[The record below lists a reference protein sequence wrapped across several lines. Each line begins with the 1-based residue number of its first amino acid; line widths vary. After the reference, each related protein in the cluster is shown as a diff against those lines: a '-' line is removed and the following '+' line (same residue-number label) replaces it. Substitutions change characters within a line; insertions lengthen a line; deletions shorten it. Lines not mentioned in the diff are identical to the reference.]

1 MARRRDSERGSAMV
15 EAAIIFPCLVLIL
28 YWSAA
33 LTDVMV
39 LKLKAAEAVR
49 YALWES
55 TVWKPPAQIN
65 SEVQQKF
72 VDLRS
77 PRDLNLSSTSLL
89 MYPLAA
95 NLQWAAA
102 VDTTSK
108 KVTIGG
114 NAQIPTGIGIV
125 GQFVG
130 TVLNGLS
137 RAVDAEMRREKFNT
151 AGVAQ
156 ARVTL
161 VRATHDETESRILKG
176 GDLLGLKGGN
186 DLGHPPSMTNFTFQA
201 PLPSQR
207 PMELVFDTWKAWP
220 KPAAYTRD
228 GGRTD
233 TAVSPMKTYPVVE
246 DEVSAQV
253 DKIVF
258 FGLNRQPWFRT
269 LRGAGHF
276 VARVL
281 GPMAGGSLPDVFSAD
296 RMDGGGSNR
305 GPITILPPER
315 ADVSWAPSQCE
326 FKGRMEPCPS
336 QRLGDLRTSGSAAA
350 SPDDSNTLGSNVD
363 RTRYTLPYRINSD
376 YWKQSGGTSSGDR
389 TGQSAQLS
397 KVGAR
402 LATTNDYVLTYRC
415 RGHYFSGSQRGQ
427 EPSAKKRYGRSCYK

>member
-1 MARRRDSERGSAMV
+1 MVQLRKSERGSAMV

-55 TVWKPPAQIN
+55 TVFKPPAQIN
-65 SEVQQKF
+65 SEVQAKF

-77 PRDLNLSSTSLL
+77 PRDLNLAYTSLL
-89 MYPLAA
+89 MYPLAS
-95 NLQWAAA
+95 NMQWAAA
-102 VDTTSK
+102 VDTTK
-108 KVTIGG
+108 KRVNIGG
-114 NAQIPTGIGIV
+114 NARIPTGTGIV

-130 TVLNGLS
+130 AVLGRLS
-137 RAVDAEMRREKFNT
+137 RAVDAEMRREQFNT

-161 VRATHDETESRILKG
+161 VRATHDEHESRILKG

-186 DLGHPPSMTNFTFQA
+186 DLDHPKSMTNLTFQA

-220 KPAAYTRD
+220 KPSTYTSN

-246 DEVSAQV
+246 DQVSAQV
-253 DKIVF
+253 DKIAF
-258 FGLNRQPWFRT
+258 LGLNRQSWFGK
-269 LRGAGHF
+269 LRGAGRF
-276 VARVL
+276 VARIL

-315 ADVSWAPSQCE
+315 ADVSWAPGQCE
-326 FKGRMEPCPS
+326 IKGGTQACPN
-336 QRLGDLRTSGSAAA
+336 QRVGDLLASGSAPAF
-350 SPDDSNTLGSNVD
+350 PDDTTTLGANVD
-363 RTRYTLPYRINSD
+363 RTRYTLPYRINTQ
-376 YWKQSGGTSSGDR
+376 YWTQSGGTSSGDK
-389 TGQSAQLS
+389 TGQSALLARP
-397 KVGAR
+397 KAR
-402 LATTNDYVLTYRC
+402 LATTNEYVLSYRC
-415 RGHYFSGSQRGQ
+415 RGHYFAGSQRGQ
-427 EPSAKKRYGRSCYK
+427 EPDQSRRYGANCYR

>member
-1 MARRRDSERGSAMV
+1 MAHGCQSERGSAMV

-55 TVWKPPAQIN
+55 TVFKPPAQIN
-65 SEVQQKF
+65 AEVQQKF

-77 PRDLNLSSTSLL
+77 PRDLKLSYTSLL
-89 MYPLAA
+89 MYPLAS
-95 NLQWAAA
+95 NMQWKAD
-102 VDTTSK
+102 VETSQK
-108 KVTIGG
+108 KVSIGG
-114 NAQIPTGIGIV
+114 DARIPPGIGIV
-125 GQFVG
+125 GQLIG
-130 TVLNGLS
+130 TVLGGLS
-137 RAVDAEMRREKFNT
+137 RAVDAEMRRERFNT
-151 AGVAQ
+151 LGVAQ

-161 VRATHDETESRILKG
+161 VRATHDERESRILKG

-186 DLGHPPSMTNFTFQA
+186 DLDHPKSMTNFTFES

-220 KPAAYTRD
+220 KPALYTRD

-233 TAVSPMKTYPVVE
+233 TSVSPLKTYPVVE

-269 LRGAGHF
+269 LRGAGRF
-276 VARVL
+276 VAHVL

-305 GPITILPPER
+305 GPVTILPPER
-315 ADVSWAPSQCE
+315 ADVSWAPGQCE
-326 FKGRMEPCPS
+326 FKGSMQPCPT
-336 QRLGDLRTSGSAAA
+336 QRVGDLRTSGSAAA
-350 SPDDSNTLGSNVD
+350 YPDDSTTLGTNVD

-376 YWKQSGGTSSGDR
+376 YWTQSGGTTSGDK
-389 TGQSAQLS
+389 TGKSALLS
-397 KVGAR
+397 KVKPK
-402 LATTNDYVLTYRC
+402 LATNNDYVLTYRC
-415 RGHYFSGSQRGQ
+415 RGHYFAGSQRGQ
-427 EPSAKKRYGRSCYK
+427 EPSASKRYGGSCYK